1 MVPEYRITQNNTH
14 AKVWIDI
21 WHCEMWLFEDEIH
34 EYIVSWGGAMLGD
47 GIQIIKEL
55 QDLT

>member
-1 MVPEYRITQNNTH
+1 
-14 AKVWIDI
+14 
-21 WHCEMWLFEDEIH
+21 MWLFEDEIH

-55 QDLT
+55 QGLTWDFEACIKWKKKKT